1 VQYLKGMD
9 INKKTQH
16 SFTDQKIK
24 TNSIKT
30 ICKPTTSMGSQNWK
44 LGTREDRDDE
54 PQEAVLS
61 FQGIIA
67 NQDLPPIEKPFEV

>member
-1 VQYLKGMD
+1 
-9 INKKTQH
+9 
-16 SFTDQKIK
+16 
-24 TNSIKT
+24 
-30 ICKPTTSMGSQNWK
+30 MGSQNWK